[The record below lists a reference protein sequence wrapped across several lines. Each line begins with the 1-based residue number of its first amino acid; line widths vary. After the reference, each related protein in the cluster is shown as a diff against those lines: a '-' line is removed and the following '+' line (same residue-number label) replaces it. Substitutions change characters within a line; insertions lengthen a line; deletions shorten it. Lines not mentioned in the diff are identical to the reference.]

1 MHISEKPETDLLKF
15 NKHKIIDT
23 EGAVKKGLSDYDYN
37 FEQLDSRGETIND
50 EQSLQSPQESLT
62 FLCKPFDLMFKI
74 PIQAIASCSGSIG
87 FHCRQL
93 ITALF
98 N

>member
-50 EQSLQSPQESLT
+50 EQS
-62 FLCKPFDLMFKI
+62 
-74 PIQAIASCSGSIG
+74 
-87 FHCRQL
+87 
-93 ITALF
+93 
-98 N
+98 